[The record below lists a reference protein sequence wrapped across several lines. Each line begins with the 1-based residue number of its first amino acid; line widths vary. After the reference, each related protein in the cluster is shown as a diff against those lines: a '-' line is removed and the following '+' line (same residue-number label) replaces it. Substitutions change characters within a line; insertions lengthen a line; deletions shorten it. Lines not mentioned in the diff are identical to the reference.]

1 MKTNREI
8 ILQFMK
14 ENSDSTNY
22 EISKGVSTQYLS
34 ECLVMQRT
42 NISSILNALVKEGIV
57 EKINGRPV
65 LYKIR
70 TKHSLQNGEQSCFN
84 QLIGCDGSL
93 KNAVQLA
100 KAAILYPQHSLHS
113 LILGPSGAGKSYFAN
128 LMYHF
133 AIENKIIKEDAPF
146 IKFNCN
152 TYNDN
157 SKLMIEELFGKD
169 RDNFVEQARGGV
181 LFIDNIE
188 LLPTIGRD
196 NLVRIVENNNNM
208 KNNIDVIIICAMN
221 DNVNKNL
228 IDTYNSYFSIKI
240 QISKLEER
248 TLKERLEMIERFFS
262 IEAKRSNKILNIN
275 SELMICLLLYNC
287 EANIKQLMRD
297 IQLGCANAYVREFNT
312 EKNNIWIY
320 MSDFP
325 YNVRTGLLNFKNH
338 KNDIKELIS
347 DNYEYKFSIT
357 ESTITSI
364 NEKSLT
370 DQKSMYDWIDEK
382 VKELRQRGIEEQDI
396 NTIISIDIET
406 EFKEYSKRL
415 TNQVINE
422 DQLSEIV
429 NSRIITMVKE
439 FLEKAT
445 QKFNK
450 VYPVSIFYS
459 LCLHLNSTLSRK
471 NRGQRLSNEQIME
484 IITRYNDEYG
494 YCMKFISL
502 LEREFNVRLP
512 IDEVVFITMFM
523 TKDSLEIEKR
533 HPVVLVALHGDSA
546 ASSIVNVV
554 NFMSSNKTYAY
565 DMPLDKSTNIAYE
578 ELKSLIIKIHQGKG
592 VFVIYD
598 MGSFKTL
605 FEMIS
610 AETGIEIKLLQV
622 PITLI
627 ALDCTRKVMMDA
639 SLNDIHNNLMN
650 SYTSLLPINQE
661 NYYKVNSEKV
671 ILTLCMSG
679 KGAAIQ
685 IKSYIEKHIQLND
698 IQVIPL
704 SGIDKDV
711 LIEEVNNFK
720 EKYDILCVI
729 GGYDPELLGI
739 RYLPITDIF
748 QNEAR
753 ELKQLLN
760 LNSSNIE
767 FNDNFDAIFNH
778 LKEELVLVDI
788 DKLKIH
794 LIKII
799 DEINHTQGCNFTQ
812 EQRLALMIHIACC
825 IERIHEKAII
835 PVKVFKDDIISKNYD
850 LYKCI
855 KKNLSII
862 EEEFNVK
869 FDDNEFANLIS
880 IIKMSNKG

>member
-1 MKTNREI
+1 
-8 ILQFMK
+8 
-14 ENSDSTNY
+14 
-22 EISKGVSTQYLS
+22 
-34 ECLVMQRT
+34 
-42 NISSILNALVKEGIV
+42 
-57 EKINGRPV
+57 
-65 LYKIR
+65 
-70 TKHSLQNGEQSCFN
+70 
-84 QLIGCDGSL
+84 
-93 KNAVQLA
+93 
-100 KAAILYPQHSLHS
+100 
-113 LILGPSGAGKSYFAN
+113 
-128 LMYHF
+128 
-133 AIENKIIKEDAPF
+133 
-146 IKFNCN
+146 
-152 TYNDN
+152 
-157 SKLMIEELFGKD
+157 
-169 RDNFVEQARGGV
+169 
-181 LFIDNIE
+181 
-188 LLPTIGRD
+188 
-196 NLVRIVENNNNM
+196 
-208 KNNIDVIIICAMN
+208 
-221 DNVNKNL
+221 
-228 IDTYNSYFSIKI
+228 
-240 QISKLEER
+240 
-248 TLKERLEMIERFFS
+248 
-262 IEAKRSNKILNIN
+262 
-275 SELMICLLLYNC
+275 MICLLLYNC
-287 EANIKQLMRD
+287 EANIKQLKRD

-357 ESTITSI
+357 EATITSI

-627 ALDCTRKVMMDA
+627 ALDCTRKVMMDG
-639 SLNDIHNNLMN
+639 SLDDIHNNLMN
-650 SYTSLLPINQE
+650 SYTALLPINQE
-661 NYYKVNSEKV
+661 NYYKVNSKKV

-729 GGYDPELLGI
+729 GGYDPQLLGI